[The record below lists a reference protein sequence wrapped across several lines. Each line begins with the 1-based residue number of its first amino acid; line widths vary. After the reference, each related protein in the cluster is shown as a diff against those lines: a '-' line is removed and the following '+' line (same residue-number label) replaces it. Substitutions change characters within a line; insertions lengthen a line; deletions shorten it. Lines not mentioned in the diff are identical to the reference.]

1 MTTNMVR
8 KQIYIHKRQ
17 DAMLKQLSK
26 MLGVSEAEIIRQA
39 IEGVSTFN
47 PEHAGS
53 FDEAAFQEFIAF
65 IEERKKTVTNAEPY
79 RWNREEIYAERENRW
94 IREEKDKGGA

>member
-39 IEGVSTFN
+39 IEGVSTFS
-47 PEHAGS
+47 PEQAGS

-65 IEERKKTVTNAEPY
+65 IEERKKTVKNAEPY

-94 IREEKDKGGA
+94 IRDEMDKGEA